1 MCTLY
6 IYPLSSPTE
15 YGVSQSTFLRKDDDS
30 QFSAHALLYNDDDN
44 SNDEDDDHG
53 DSGSDGVSSLPSGS
67 DSNHAAS
74 KLGACFCC
82 MHKLLIKIDEWK
94 SAFTLFV
101 NFNC

>member
-1 MCTLY
+1 MCTLH

-15 YGVSQSTFLRKDDDS
+15 YSASQSTFLGKDYEDDNNNDKDDD
-30 QFSAHALLYNDDDN
+30 
-44 SNDEDDDHG
+44 G
-53 DSGSDGVSSLPSGS
+53 DSGSDGVSSGS

-82 MHKLLIKIDEWK
+82 THKFLIKIDK
-94 SAFTLFV
+94 RQSAFTLFV